1 MKRLPILLAFM
12 LLMGLL
18 SSSAFG
24 ISFEEARHLLAR
36 TGFGGNW
43 EQMQQFRPSKFP
55 IAGLIPM
62 PTSATFMIAYF
73 SSWQTQ

>member
-43 EQMQQFRPSKFP
+43 SKSSNSGHQSFP
-55 IAGLIPM
+55 
-62 PTSATFMIAYF
+62 
-73 SSWQTQ
+73 